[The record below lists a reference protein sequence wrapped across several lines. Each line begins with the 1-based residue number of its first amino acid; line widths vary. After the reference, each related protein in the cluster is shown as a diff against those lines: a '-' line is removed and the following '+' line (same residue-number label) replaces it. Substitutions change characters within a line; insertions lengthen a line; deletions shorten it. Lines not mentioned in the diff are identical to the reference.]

1 MCSKVTSN
9 IRKLTVTSINRRFFV
24 HSVKFERKLNVGKI
38 RKAWER
44 TGKHWKEPEN
54 FFGPNFPVFSNPPV
68 QNKPSK
74 GHYKLPTEQK

>member
-1 MCSKVTSN
+1 MCSEVTSN

-24 HSVKFERKLNVGKI
+24 HSVKFERKTNVGKI

-54 FFGPNFPVFSNPPV
+54 FFGPNFPVLSNPPV
-68 QNKPSK
+68 PGQ
-74 GHYKLPTEQK
+74 QKIKEIKKAEYD